1 MNSLY
6 AFLIFFMLLVL
17 AARVLVWRP
26 YRFGRFATLRRMRPS
41 LRIVLGLMAVIPL
54 AAGGLYVAL
63 ELGTA
68 LPAPDAV
75 AQQPS
80 HPTGAAGNVAD
91 AAAGVKP
98 GASAISGTVRLAP
111 QMMKAVAPDDAVFVF
126 ARTVGGSRMPLAVL
140 RARAADLPLDF
151 ILDSS
156 NALNPDRTLE
166 KAGSV
171 VVEARVSKRGDAR
184 AQPGDL
190 LGQLDG
196 VKAGTNGVAVVI
208 DRVM

>member
-1 MNSLY
+1 MGRAMNSLY
-6 AFLIFFMLLVL
+6 VFLVFFMLLVL

-26 YRFGRFATLRRMRPS
+26 YRFGRFATLRRMNPA
-41 LRIVLGLMAVIPL
+41 LRLSLGLMAAIPL

-68 LPAPDAV
+68 PPA
-75 AQQPS
+75 QEK
-80 HPTGAAGNVAD
+80 AAGNVAD
-91 AAAGVKP
+91 AAAGAKP

-140 RARAADLPLDF
+140 RARGADLPLDF
-151 ILDSS
+151 VLDSS

-166 KAGSV
+166 KAGIV

-208 DRVM
+208 DKVM